1 MAITNQLTKKH
12 MQNLLGMGSQ
22 VSFISFIQPMFIDD
36 WHVTLTTRSKKKVKG
51 VVCLNEV
58 KVNLR

>member
-1 MAITNQLTKKH
+1 MEN
-12 MQNLLGMGSQ
+12 Q

-36 WHVTLTTRSKKKVKG
+36 VTCDTSYWSKKKIKDM
-51 VVCLNEV
+51 VCLSEV

>member
-12 MQNLLGMGSQ
+12 KQNLLTMENQ

-36 WHVTLTTRSKKKVKG
+36 WHVTPTTGSKKKIKDM
-51 VVCLNEV
+51 VCLSEV